1 MPALIPR
8 ACRKRGCPGTTTDRS
23 GYCEQHRNE
32 GWQQHQQGKSRHER
46 GYGSKWDIKR
56 ARILKRD
63 NHLCQNCLRTGRAVA
78 ATTVDHIKA
87 KAHGVPMMIRTLK
100 ACAGLATARK
110 QGVNASNDNDYHQ
123 RMWREGEVK
132 SL

>member
-46 GYGSKWDIKR
+46 GYGGKWDIK
-56 ARILKRD
+56 A
-63 NHLCQNCLRTGRAVA
+63 AVA
-78 ATTVDHIKA
+78 DDDCAVRF
-87 KAHGVPMMIRTLK
+87 VPSGAVKRLHDY
-100 ACAGLATARK
+100 ANGLRSSSGGSVTS
-110 QGVNASNDNDYHQ
+110 QPDG
-123 RMWREGEVK
+123 
-132 SL
+132 